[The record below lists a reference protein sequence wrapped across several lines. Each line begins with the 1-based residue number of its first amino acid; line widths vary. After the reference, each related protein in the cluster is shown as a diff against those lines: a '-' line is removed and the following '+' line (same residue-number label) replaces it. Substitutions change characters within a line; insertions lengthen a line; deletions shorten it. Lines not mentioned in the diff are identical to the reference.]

1 MTRFFTASSFSF
13 GKCVLIASPSW
24 LPTVSTGLRDVIGSW
39 KTIATSLPPTRRS
52 PRFFS
57 LNRSRPW
64 NIAVPLTTRPGGWGI
79 RPSSASVETL
89 LPEPDSPTM
98 PSVSPGKR
106 SYETPSTAWTIPSSV
121 LNSTTRSL
129 IERTGSGTHSPLGRV
144 ERIAEAVADEV
155 HAEDDGNDGQARKDG
170 QPPLLWIR
178 SRLAD
183 EHAEGRR
190 RRLDP
195 EAEEGE
201 RSLHQNRRAD
211 GERGVDDDRPEGV
224 REDVPE
230 HEARVPR
237 P

>member
-39 KTIATSLPPTRRS
+39 KTIATSLPRTRRS
-52 PRFFS
+52 SRFFS

-89 LPEPDSPTM
+89 LPEPDSPTI

-121 LNSTTRSL
+121 LNSTTRSS
-129 IERTGSGTHSPLGRV
+129 IERIGSGTYPPLLRV
-144 ERIAEAVADEV
+144 ERVPETVADEV
-155 HAEDDGNDGQARKDG
+155 HTEDDQNDQQAREDR
-170 QPPLLWIR
+170 QPPLHGIVLPVG
-178 SRLAD
+178 D
-183 EHAEGRR
+183 EC
-190 RRLDP
+190 P
-195 EAEEGE
+195 E
-201 RSLHQNRRAD
+201 
-211 GERGVDDDRPEGV
+211 
-224 REDVPE
+224 
-230 HEARVPR
+230 
-237 P
+237 